1 MNLQPIKV
9 AVLHKNPVAN
19 AGLTVGLRRYGDFEL
34 LDPCVHAMSAPV
46 AADIRHK
53 ADVVITDCD
62 EGIAFIEQC
71 RTLGVASPPRVMI
84 VSPSDREADIRR
96 ALASGARGY
105 MLLESDFDA
114 LAHAVRN
121 IHVGVRALSA
131 RIAQQLAESLSSEQ
145 LTGREQEVL
154 RLVVA
159 GHGNKIIARR
169 LDVAIGTVKSH
180 LKSIFNKLA
189 VESRTQAIRVALRR
203 GIVREP
209 AGEA

>member
-1 MNLQPIKV
+1 MNLHPIKV
-9 AVLHKNPVAN
+9 AVLHRHPVAN
-19 AGLTVGLRRYGDFEL
+19 AGLAVGLRRYGDFEL
-34 LDPCVHAMSAPV
+34 VEPTAHAARDAP
-46 AADIRHK
+46 APDIRHK

-71 RTLGVASPPRVMI
+71 RALGLPSPPRVMI

-121 IHVGVRALSA
+121 IHVGMRALST
-131 RIAQQLAESLSSEQ
+131 RIAQQLAESVSSEQ
-145 LTGREQEVL
+145 LTPREQEVL

-180 LKSIFNKLA
+180 LKSVFNKLG

-203 GIVREP
+203 GIVAEP
-209 AGEA
+209 TGDS